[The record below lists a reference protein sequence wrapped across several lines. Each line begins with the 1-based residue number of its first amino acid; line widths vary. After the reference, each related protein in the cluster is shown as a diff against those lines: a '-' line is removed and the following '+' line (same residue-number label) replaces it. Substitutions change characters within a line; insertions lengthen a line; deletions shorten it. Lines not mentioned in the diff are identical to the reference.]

1 MLKSYL
7 FTALT
12 LLLGASSNAQITP
25 REQLST
31 AQEELRI
38 ASSALTY
45 ADNDADFRG
54 IENNIIRGLAAFDTA
69 MMSFSVQKQ
78 EELRPYRSF
87 FLLPGAIVQVKQNKF
102 DQALPTLLMI
112 DSVLSIWH
120 DRDEFSLD
128 NPFDS
133 TELLLTYYMV
143 AETRSTARSGLAA
156 CYFHEKNYSKSLEY
170 DQMVID
176 EDALEY
182 ETSAVNYLRA
192 NIAAKALN
200 TPSPTQ
206 RIDFALEGMERYGSL
221 AEDVQG
227 QVDQQLGG
235 NSALDRVIPIF
246 EADLAEKPEDYN
258 LGEAWARAARVM
270 TNETRKDQALTY
282 TKNALTNGYDD
293 QEFLLASIPVLK
305 GTPDSIQIPGILNQ
319 LAQKIPNTDCSALS
333 ALAEQYE
340 AIKMTAEA
348 ARFKRNAENCRKQER
363 KAANLANRDFGLY
376 VGGYVLP
383 LFRTDWGV
391 VSAIQTRRH
400 FFEVS
405 YQQLTDRRDKLRDL
419 RIRSVD
425 GAADQVVRWDGY
437 YGHVSINKLKGK
449 RGAKTYSGLLLG
461 YNLRQYQSFDVPK
474 IINGQD
480 NQQVNTT
487 PVTFSPIEERFIV
500 MLNSGSHF
508 YGRWLAGDVFFSW
521 GGAMAQFQRGN
532 KTFDF
537 EDYEYDNP
545 MLDSRKA
552 RRFIMMARFGIT
564 VGLQVGTRTFKK

>member
-1 MLKSYL
+1 MINKYL
-7 FTALT
+7 FTAFSLVLVAT
-12 LLLGASSNAQITP
+12 VSAQITSK
-25 REQLST
+25 EQLNT

-38 ASSALTY
+38 ATAALTY
-45 ADNDADFRG
+45 ADNEADFRG
-54 IENNIIRGLAAFDTA
+54 IENNVNRGLAALDTA
-69 MMSFSVQKQ
+69 MMSLSAQKQ

-87 FLLPGAIVQVKQNKF
+87 FLLPDAIVQVKQSKF
-102 DQALPTLLMI
+102 NQALPTLLMI

-143 AETRSTARSGLAA
+143 AETRSKARSGLAA
-156 CYFHEKNYSKSLEY
+156 CYFHENNYAKSLEY
-170 DQMVID
+170 DQLVI
-176 EDALEY
+176 EEEALEY
-182 ETSAVNYLRA
+182 EAAAINYLRA
-192 NIAAKALN
+192 TIAAKALN
-200 TPSPTQ
+200 APSATQ
-206 RIDFALEGMERYGSL
+206 RLNFGLEGMERYGSL
-221 AEDVQG
+221 AKDVQA
-227 QVDQQLGG
+227 QIDQQLGG
-235 NSALDRVIPIF
+235 SSALDRVIPIF

-348 ARFKRNAENCRKQER
+348 ARFKRDAEACRKKEQ
-363 KAANLANRDFGLY
+363 KAANLADRDFGLY
-376 VGGYVLP
+376 IGGYVLP

-405 YQQLTDRRDKLRDL
+405 YQQLSDRRDKLRDL

-425 GAADQVVRWDGY
+425 GAADQIVRWDGY

-449 RGAKTYSGLLLG
+449 KGTKTYNGLLLG
-461 YNLRQYQSFDVPK
+461 YNLRQYQSFEVPT
-474 IINGQD
+474 IINRQ
-480 NQQVNTT
+480 NNNQVNTT

-500 MLNSGSHF
+500 MFNSGSHF

-521 GGAMAQFQRGN
+521 GGAMAQFQQ
-532 KTFDF
+532 
-537 EDYEYDNP
+537 YDNP
-545 MLDSRKA
+545 ILDSRKSM
-552 RRFIMMARFGIT
+552 RFIMMARFGIT